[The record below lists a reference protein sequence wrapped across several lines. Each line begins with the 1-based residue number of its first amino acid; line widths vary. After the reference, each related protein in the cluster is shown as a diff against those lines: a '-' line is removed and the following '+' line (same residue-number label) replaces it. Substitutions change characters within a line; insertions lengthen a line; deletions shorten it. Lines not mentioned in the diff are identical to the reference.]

1 MSASAAPITRDLE
14 QPLLEVEARL
24 NRLGEALLHRDLA
37 AVEQHAAELHGALA
51 QAVETF
57 RAAARTGSLPPQL
70 RNRLVLAGGLMAAQR
85 ESLSRA
91 SVALDR
97 AIDVLMPADA
107 GDVYGSGGKAER
119 RGPLRGSI
127 QA

>member
-1 MSASAAPITRDLE
+1 MSASAAPIRPDLE
-14 QPLLEVEARL
+14 LPLLAVEGRL
-24 NRLGEALLHRDLA
+24 NQLGEALLQRDLA

-51 QAVETF
+51 EAVEAF
-57 RAAARTGSLPPQL
+57 RSAARLGALLQPL
-70 RNRLVLAGGLMAAQR
+70 RNRLVVAGGRMAAQR

-97 AIDVLMPADA
+97 AIDVLMPADP

-119 RGPLRGSI
+119 RARLRGSI

>member
-1 MSASAAPITRDLE
+1 MSASAAPIRPDLE
-14 QPLLEVEARL
+14 QPLLEVEGHL
-24 NRLGEALLHRDLA
+24 NQLGEALLHRDLA
-37 AVEQHAAELHGALA
+37 AVEQHAADLHGALA
-51 QAVETF
+51 EAVETF
-57 RAAARTGSLPPQL
+57 RAAARVGALPPQL
-70 RNRLVLAGGLMAAQR
+70 RNRLVLAGGRMAAQR

-107 GDVYGSGGKAER
+107 GDVYGASGKAER
-119 RGPLRGSI
+119 RGRLRGSI